1 MHILGVDTATHRA
14 SVAVV
19 ADGQTLAEHTA
30 ESRSHAASIVP
41 LIDDLLQHAGCGVE
55 DLEVIAVS
63 AGPGSFTGLRVGLSV
78 AKGIACAT
86 GARVVG
92 VPTLEALA
100 RVVPDP
106 NGVICPVLD
115 ARKGELY
122 TACFELTDA
131 GWTRHAEARLLTP
144 EQLLTALPD
153 RCTILGDAVVR
164 YGTLFTERLGARST
178 VLPWPA
184 YSPRASIVARLA
196 AERLL
201 AGTAREGLSL
211 EPFYVRPPDAE
222 IRLG

>member
-1 MHILGVDTATHRA
+1 MHVLGVDTATHRA

-19 ADGQTLAEHTA
+19 ADGRTLAESNV

-41 LIDDLLQHAGCGVE
+41 LIDDLLREAGCTVE
-55 DLEVIAVS
+55 DLDVIAVS

-92 VPTLEALA
+92 IPTLEALA
-100 RVVPDP
+100 RVLPATA
-106 NGVICPVLD
+106 GAICPLLD

-122 TACFELTDA
+122 AACFERRVD
-131 GWTRHAEARLLTP
+131 GWMRHFNDRLVTP

-164 YGTLFTERLGARST
+164 YGTFFAEHLGDRAT

-184 YSPRASIVARLA
+184 YSPRASVVAGLA
-196 AERLL
+196 ADRLRT
-201 AGTAREGLSL
+201 GTACEGLSL
-211 EPFYVRPPDAE
+211 EPFYVRASDAE
-222 IRLG
+222 SRLG